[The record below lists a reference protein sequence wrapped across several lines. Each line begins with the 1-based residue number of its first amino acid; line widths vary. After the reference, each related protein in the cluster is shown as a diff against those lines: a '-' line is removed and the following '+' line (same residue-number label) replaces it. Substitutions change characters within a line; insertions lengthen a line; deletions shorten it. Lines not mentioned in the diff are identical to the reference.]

1 MKISLSDNQY
11 LVHRMI
17 DANLNRL
24 KEGIRV
30 IEDIFRFIYND
41 KEIAYQLKK
50 LRHLA
55 IIDNYNEILQSRD
68 IINDIAKESIATEIY
83 REDIG
88 AILHANF
95 CRICESARVLEEC
108 LKLENYVRYGK
119 SETFKQIRY
128 EAYNLHKVCSLKINL
143 KTNK

>member
-1 MKISLSDNQY
+1 
-11 LVHRMI
+11 MI